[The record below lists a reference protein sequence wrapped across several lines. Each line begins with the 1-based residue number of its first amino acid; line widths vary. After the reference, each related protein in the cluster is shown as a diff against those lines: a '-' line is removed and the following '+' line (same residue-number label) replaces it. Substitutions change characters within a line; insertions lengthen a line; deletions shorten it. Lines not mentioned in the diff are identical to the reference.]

1 MNTRSHNRRLKRK
14 NQKDNVTE
22 IVKRLDIHNGDTIVD
37 IGSGNGSITLEFSRL
52 AGETGCV
59 FAADIDRELLE
70 QIRNIEMP
78 YDNVH
83 TLYLENDRILLNRS
97 YDLIFMR
104 DVFHHLPDPASLFRR
119 LRPCLNQNGRIT
131 IIDWNETASIFV
143 KLTGHYTPTKKIIS
157 TMNAAGYKV
166 CISYSH
172 LPGQSFN
179 VFSA

>member
-83 TLYLENDRILLNRS
+83 TLYLENDRISHCEYSIVFQSAGRAGVISVRDADDEHQSGGRS
-97 YDLIFMR
+97 RQPHEADTGA
-104 DVFHHLPDPASLFRR
+104 PDCQSVFRR
-119 LRPCLNQNGRIT
+119 VRGGRNHGNHPVLIRHNRHGGGLRQ
-131 IIDWNETASIFV
+131 
-143 KLTGHYTPTKKIIS
+143 
-157 TMNAAGYKV
+157 
-166 CISYSH
+166 
-172 LPGQSFN
+172 LP
-179 VFSA
+179 AHDA